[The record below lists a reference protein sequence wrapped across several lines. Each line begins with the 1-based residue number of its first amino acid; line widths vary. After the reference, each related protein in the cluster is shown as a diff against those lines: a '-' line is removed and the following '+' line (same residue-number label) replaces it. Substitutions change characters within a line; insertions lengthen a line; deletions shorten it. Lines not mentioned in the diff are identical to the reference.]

1 MCGIVGY
8 VGGRQALP
16 FLISG
21 LKRLEYRGYDSAGV
35 AVTGPRGL
43 QVVRRQGKLSALES
57 VVAAEPPQGTL
68 GIGHTRWATHGK
80 PSEVNAHPHTSGAV
94 TVVHNGIIENHL
106 ALRAELEAAGR
117 RFSSETDTEIFAHLI
132 DRIISDGTT
141 RLADA
146 VRLALRRVEGTY
158 ALVVISERDP
168 DQIIAAK
175 NASPLVVGLG
185 KDETFLASD
194 VPALLDHTRDVI
206 YLEDGDVAE
215 VTRGK
220 VVVTDREG
228 TPVSR
233 PRRTIEWNAAQA
245 EKAGYPH
252 FMLKEIFEQ
261 PQAVTDTLRGRLSAE
276 TGDAVLDGIDLP
288 VTTFKR
294 VVILAC
300 GTSYYAGLVGKF
312 LLEAAGRIPCEVD
325 LASEFRYRDPV
336 VGPGD
341 LVVAISQSG
350 ETADTLAAV
359 KEAKGRGATVLA
371 VCNVVD
377 SAIPRV
383 SHATLYTHAGPEIGV
398 ASTKCFTAQLAALAL
413 LALHVGRRRSTLTAD
428 AARALAAE
436 LAALP
441 QKMANCLA
449 ALVPESDA
457 AAPLAK
463 LAMKY
468 KDARDFLF
476 LGRGTNYPIALEG
489 ALKLKE
495 ISYIHAEGYA
505 AGEMKHGPIAL
516 IEVSGAM
523 RAVLDEAPKILA
535 IARHYHAAQDMLFLG
550 RGLSYPICLEGA
562 LKLKEISYIHAE
574 AYAAGE
580 MKHGPIA
587 LIDEAMPVVVVVPRD
602 PHHEKTVSNIQE
614 VRAREG
620 QIIAVATQGD
630 SDVAALARHV
640 IWLPPCDEA
649 VLPLVAVLPLQL
661 LAYYIADLK
670 GTDVDQPR
678 NLAKTVTVE

>member
-16 FLISG
+16 FLLSG

-43 QVVRRQGKLSALES
+43 QVVRRQGKLSVLEG
-57 VVAAEPPQGTL
+57 VVAGAPPQGTL
-68 GIGHTRWATHGK
+68 GIGHTRWATHGR
-80 PSEVNAHPHTSGAV
+80 PSELNAHPHTSGAV

-132 DRIISDGTT
+132 DRASAEGGS
-141 RLADA
+141 LADA
-146 VRLALRRVEGTY
+146 VRAALRRVEGTY

-168 DQIIAAK
+168 EQIVAAK
-175 NASPLVVGLG
+175 NASPLVIGLG
-185 KDETFLASD
+185 VNETFLASD
-194 VPALLDHTRDVI
+194 VPALLDHTREVI

-215 VTRGK
+215 VRRGG
-220 VVVTDREG
+220 VALTDRAG
-228 TPVSR
+228 APVSR

-261 PQAVTDTLRGRLSAE
+261 PQAVTDTLRGRLSPE

-288 VTTFKR
+288 MASFKR
-294 VVILAC
+294 VVLLAC
-300 GTSYYAGLVGKF
+300 GTSYYAALVGKF
-312 LLEAAGRIPCEVD
+312 LIEAAARIPCEVD

-341 LVVAISQSG
+341 LVIAISQSG

-371 VCNVVD
+371 ICNVVD
-377 SAIPRV
+377 AAIPRL
-383 SHATLYTHAGPEIGV
+383 SHGTLYTHAGPEIGV

-413 LALHVGRRRSTLTAD
+413 IALHVGRRRATLTAD
-428 AARALAAE
+428 AARALAGE

-441 QKMANCLA
+441 QKMAHCLA
-449 ALVPESDA
+449 ALVPEA
-457 AAPLAK
+457 EAGAPLAK
-463 LAMKY
+463 LAAKY
-468 KDARDFLF
+468 KEARDFLF

-516 IEVSGAM
+516 
-523 RAVLDEAPKILA
+523 LD
-535 IARHYHAAQDMLFLG
+535 DG
-550 RGLSYPICLEGA
+550 V
-562 LKLKEISYIHAE
+562 
-574 AYAAGE
+574 
-580 MKHGPIA
+580 
-587 LIDEAMPVVVVVPRD
+587 PVVVIAPQG
-602 PHHEKTVSNIQE
+602 HGYEKVLSNLAE
-614 VRAREG
+614 VRARKG
-620 QIIAVATQGD
+620 RILAVATEGD
-630 SDVAALARHV
+630 TLITSQCDDVLRIPDAGPLAQPFLTV
-640 IWLPPCDEA
+640 I
-649 VLPLVAVLPLQL
+649 PLQL
-661 LAYYIADLK
+661 LAYAIAVAK
-670 GTDVDQPR
+670 GNDVDQPR
-678 NLAKTVTVE
+678 NLAKSVTVE